1 MSKKNGVRKDD
12 KLQRQL
18 CDLEKRLN
26 ALLNIAVQNKQKDLV
41 EKILWLLS
49 GLRPIKKVLN
59 SAERRLI
66 DMEKHA
72 LQKQN
77 NQGKQNVPKSNEY
90 EFKSCS

>member
-66 DMEKHA
+66 DMEKA
-72 LQKQN
+72 CFAKA
-77 NQGKQNVPKSNEY
+77 K
-90 EFKSCS
+90 